1 MIFCSTNKFITRF
14 RYEYILIFSLIWL
27 FLFAGC
33 SSLYSKNNKSGNL
46 TIKNSDLAKK
56 IGIAIFENKTSFKDR
71 SYEIVFQEYLIES
84 ITDSCSDNLFVKPGD
99 AGYPDF
105 LVKLPRNETGSIDN
119 LSLAQLGRQS
129 GMNAIVTGEIVG
141 VTGKEEKR
149 GIIFF
154 KDLRQFIYFQVKI
167 EVYGTGTGVKLVDE
181 RYSEEIEIDELELEL
196 FKKKEV
202 VSMPEVDDVFLKISE
217 DIGEK
222 ICNAVNIPPWQGY
235 ITSVTE
241 NKIIISSG
249 KKVGLV
255 PGAVLEVFTTGE
267 IIKGVDGHRFYM
279 PGRKTGEVKLTAV
292 YADSCEAVFYAG
304 SDIIEGCSVR
314 IKK

>member
-1 MIFCSTNKFITRF
+1 MIFCSTNKVITRF
-14 RYEYILIFSLIWL
+14 RYESILLFSLICL
-27 FLFAGC
+27 FLFEGC
-33 SSLYSKNNKSGNL
+33 SSLSFKNKSGNL
-46 TIKNSDLAKK
+46 TIRNSDLAKK
-56 IGIAIFENKTSFKDR
+56 VGIAIFKNKTSFKDR
-71 SYEIVFQEYLIES
+71 SYEKIFQEYLIES
-84 ITDSCSDNLFVKPGD
+84 ISDSCSDILLMKPGD
-99 AGYPDF
+99 AGYPGF
-105 LVKLPRNETGSIDN
+105 LVKLPMNETGSPDN
-119 LSLAQLGRQS
+119 LGLAQFGRRA
-129 GMNAIVTGEIVG
+129 GMNAIVTGEILG
-141 VTGKEEKR
+141 ITGKEEKR

-154 KDLRQFIYFQVKI
+154 KDLHQFIYIQVKV
-167 EVYGTGTGVKLVDE
+167 EVYDTQSGVKLIDE

-196 FKKKEV
+196 FKRKEV
-202 VSMPEVDDVFLKISE
+202 VSISEVDDVFLRISE

-255 PGAVLEVFTTGE
+255 PGAVLEVFATGE
-267 IIKGVDGHRFYM
+267 IIKGVGGHRFYM

-292 YADSCEAVFYAG
+292 YADSCEAVFNAG
-304 SDIIEGCSVR
+304 SDIIEGYSVR